1 MDVQR
6 TLESNVEKRTKD
18 SFGPPPGK
26 KLVVFVD
33 DMNMPK
39 VKSLRIKHTHTHTH
53 THARACTHDI
63 LYVYTWGAS
72 YYCYRAYT
80 CSVGGHLWHSTAH
93 CTVEAAAGEGR
104 DVR

>member
-26 KLVVFVD
+26 KLVVFID

-39 VKSLRIKHTHTHTH
+39 VSGYADLLIVCVCMRVCVHLCVFTHTYVHT
-53 THARACTHDI
+53 
-63 LYVYTWGAS
+63 YV
-72 YYCYRAYT
+72 C
-80 CSVGGHLWHSTAH
+80 VL
-93 CTVEAAAGEGR
+93 
-104 DVR
+104 